1 MELVTD
7 QSIAFAFT
15 SFRRKNL
22 KNIIKAT
29 DQIYKN

>member
-15 SFRRKNL
+15 SFRRKDL
-22 KNIIKAT
+22 KNTIKST
-29 DQIYKN
+29 DSNL